1 MEKISNYDWLHCI
14 PQGWE
19 ELARRM
25 IAECEAI
32 DSTYTID
39 DLKEKFGSM
48 CVYSHCQSWY
58 DNDNEINDCGRAIG
72 NIEDKYETLSA
83 RTCCACGHPAT
94 KISTGWIC
102 PYCDNC
108 GDKDEKF
115 YKRFK

>member
-1 MEKISNYDWLHCI
+1 MEKVNNYEWVYSI

-48 CVYSHCQSWY
+48 RVYSHCQSWY
-58 DNDNEINDCGRAIG
+58 DNEINDYGRAIE
-72 NIEDKYETLSA
+72 NIEDKYETLST

-94 KISTGWIC
+94 KISTGWIL
-102 PYCDNC
+102 PWCDEC
-108 GDKDEKF
+108 GSDEKH
-115 YKRFK
+115 YKRFDE